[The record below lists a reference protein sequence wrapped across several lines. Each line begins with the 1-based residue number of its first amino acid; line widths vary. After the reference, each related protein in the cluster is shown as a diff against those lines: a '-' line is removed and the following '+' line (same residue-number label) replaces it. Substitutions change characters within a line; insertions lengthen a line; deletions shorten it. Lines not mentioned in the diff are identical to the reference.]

1 MIIIRLWLREGVGL
15 ARPRSVGNA
24 FCKRLPGR
32 ALSSHPPVRWT
43 QGRNAR
49 DETVSSAMTTTVR
62 YSAGTLWYT
71 GRLARASFVAW
82 TDSPQGEAV
91 LKQAA
96 AAVRFSLFGR
106 TRTARRRMW
115 TQLAAASRSETVA
128 TSLQLEVDR
137 FLAHLD
143 TLAHA
148 RGLPCE
154 TIELY
159 RLVVVPRLLL
169 NAEVC
174 RRVDRALARQAEFAS
189 IGGGLPLRDWFLLTL
204 VDAAAAAVVGARPS
218 VKRPLS
224 AGDGWITVGVNQSFE
239 WRVPFRGPAWP
250 GHYYVLERTPS
261 AMTRGFRKSVTDRI
275 ARLEASLPSLSRLGR
290 DEILRQ
296 AGSSL
301 TQLVAADIPLIA
313 RERA

>member
-1 MIIIRLWLREGVGL
+1 
-15 ARPRSVGNA
+15 
-24 FCKRLPGR
+24 
-32 ALSSHPPVRWT
+32 
-43 QGRNAR
+43 
-49 DETVSSAMTTTVR
+49 
-62 YSAGTLWYT
+62 
-71 GRLARASFVAW
+71 VAW
-82 TDSPQGEAV
+82 AESPQGEAV

-96 AAVRFSLFGR
+96 AGVRFSFFGR
-106 TRTARRRMW
+106 TRAARRRIW
-115 TQLAAASRSETVA
+115 TQLTSACRTETVA
-128 TSLQLEVDR
+128 VALQRELDR

-159 RLVVVPRLLL
+159 RLVVLPRLLL

-174 RRVDRALARQAEFAS
+174 RRLDRALARQPQFAS
-189 IGGGLPLRDWFLLTL
+189 IGGGLPLRDWFGLSLI
-204 VDAAAAAVVGARPS
+204 DAAAAAIVDARPS
-218 VKRPLS
+218 VKRPLP
-224 AGDGWITVGVNQSFE
+224 AGDGWTTVGVNQTFE
-239 WRVPFRGPAWP
+239 WRVPFSGPAWP

-261 AMTRGFRKSVTDRI
+261 AMTRSFRKSVTDRM

-301 TQLVAADIPLIA
+301 TQLVAADMPLIA